1 MSLSIEQLE
10 AFVYTKEC
18 GGFGPAARKLGKHR
32 TTVSH
37 LVNDL
42 ELDLELSLF
51 TRSAKSVTLTEA
63 GSSLYCYAKSVLS
76 ELNYFEQKAQG
87 LLEAQPDKL
96 SIAVDVSLM
105 DEQFALGLKAL
116 NQQYPS
122 LDIDVLSGDTISIHQ
137 WVEQGEVDIGFSL
150 GTFEYSTQLV
160 YSRAYQFE
168 LCCAIKAEPY
178 QQKLEVSELELR
190 QLRQIGFNFFNQLGL
205 ASSQTISHRLI
216 RASNSQQII
225 ELVKAGLGWAILPR
239 YLCEP
244 LFAQQQ
250 LSELWVNGMNKEHW
264 HCDVVWKKERPQN
277 LAMQAFTQYFC
288 KLEDK

>member
-1 MSLSIEQLE
+1 MPTSTEQLE

-42 ELDLELSLF
+42 ELDLGLSLF
-51 TRSAKSVTLTEA
+51 TRTAKSVTLTDA
-63 GSSLYCYAKSVLS
+63 GQSLYCYAKSVLS
-76 ELNYFEQKAQG
+76 DLNYFEQKAQD
-87 LLEAQPDKL
+87 LVEEQPDKL

-105 DEQFALGLKAL
+105 DEQFATGLKIL

-122 LDIDVLSGDTISIHQ
+122 LDIDVLSGDTMSIHQ

-150 GTFEYSTQLV
+150 GTFEYSPQII

-168 LCCAIKAEPY
+168 LCCAIKAEPSP
-178 QQKLEVSELELR
+178 QVVELSELELR

-205 ASSQTISHRLI
+205 ASSQSISHRQI

-250 LSELWVNGMNKEHW
+250 LSELWVNGMSKEHW
-264 HCDVVWKKERPQN
+264 HCDVVWKKERHQN
-277 LAMQAFTQYFC
+277 LAMQAFTDYFC
-288 KLEDK
+288 KLDDK